1 MSSAYST
8 STALSSA
15 VLPRCYDRLPPTLS
29 SSRPLPLQPEPV
41 EVSEK
46 AFQGVTPSFYLSSYQ
61 LLLIPYGISPTFL
74 ASHGHKSMKCYPH
87 RAMFVRQRVAP
98 KMFSTSREEKG
109 IVGNAVSVVEEERPF
124 QPSLLVHSRHFHAPI
139 CRQSVTLRQTVKL

>member
-29 SSRPLPLQPEPV
+29 SSRPQPLQPEPV

-98 KMFSTSREEKG
+98 KIFSTSREASKSLMFCVIAVG
-109 IVGNAVSVVEEERPF
+109 ICCVISGQFFICPSGAFAHF
-124 QPSLLVHSRHFHAPI
+124 QRYVCSYPA
-139 CRQSVTLRQTVKL
+139 